1 MRINFK
7 LRVFY
12 NIVLLLFGLAPLRAL
27 ADETPSITVRTT
39 GPGSI
44 TVNWSHSGVEVDY
57 FNVQREDPPY
67 SDSAILTRYTTPAP
81 VGQMNDLGLKPSTT
95 YKYRVCAVSGNS
107 PTCSGW
113 ASATTLNAPPPT
125 PHTGGTSGGTQTQQ
139 QPTYQLR
146 TPILTATPADAFSI
160 YLNWAQ
166 GGDLSTDSHTLG
178 DVQLYRDRQITYDLK
193 ESGGNFIVIY
203 KDQGPMYHAATKQW
217 TGQNLRPNTGY
228 YYQVCFIGTGNATGQ
243 KNCSNSLT
251 AMGTPVVPTAPA
263 NVTFSKRQIA
273 TGNIRTPFGA
283 ASGALR
289 SVIFVNWR
297 APDLRKNEIPG
308 QFITVEREDRVM
320 TRGKGLRTQLFAN
333 AWVEINRMIAKS
345 DPTSATVDL
354 TSPAR
359 PPSATD
365 TPGNNYR
372 LCAVVPALG
381 AAGKVC
387 SPPTTVP

>member
-1 MRINFK
+1 MRNKFFIG
-7 LRVFY
+7 
-12 NIVLLLFGLAPLRAL
+12 VLFSVILLAVGFEPQRAL
-27 ADETPSITVRTT
+27 ADEVPSISVRTT

-44 TVNWSHSGVEVDY
+44 TVNWSHSGVDVDY

-67 SDSAILTRYTTPAP
+67 SDSTILTRYTTPAP
-81 VGQMNDLGLKPSTT
+81 VGQMNDLGLKASTP
-95 YKYRVCAVSGNS
+95 YKYRVCAVSGNT

-113 ASATTLNAPPPT
+113 ASATTLNAP

-146 TPILTATPADAFSI
+146 TPTLTATPHGAVAID
-160 YLNWAQ
+160 LNWAQ
-166 GGDLSTDSHTLG
+166 GGDFSIDSHTLG
-178 DVQLYRDRQITYDLK
+178 DVQLFRDRQVTYDTK
-193 ESGGNFIVIY
+193 EYGSNVANFRY
-203 KDQGPMYHAATKQW
+203 TDQGPMYHAATRQW

-228 YYQVCFIGTGNATGQ
+228 YYQVCFIGMGEASGQ
-243 KNCSNSLT
+243 TKCSNSLT

-273 TGNIRTPFGA
+273 RGKSRSPLGA
-283 ASGALR
+283 ASVAL
-289 SVIFVNWR
+289 STVIFVNWR

-308 QFITVEREDRVM
+308 QFITVEREDRVV
-320 TRGKGLRTQLFAN
+320 TGGKGVRSQMFSN
-333 AWVEINRMIAKS
+333 AWVEINRITAKG
-345 DPTSATVDL
+345 DPTAATVDL

-359 PPSATD
+359 SPSAMD

-372 LCAVVPALG
+372 LCALVPALG

>member
-1 MRINFK
+1 MRSNFK

-12 NIVLLLFGLAPLRAL
+12 SITLLLFGLAPLRTL
-27 ADETPSITVRTT
+27 ADETPSIAVRTT

-44 TVNWSHSGVEVDY
+44 TVNWSHSGVDVDY

-67 SDSAILTRYTTPAP
+67 SDSTIVTRYTTPAP
-81 VGQMNDLGLKPSTT
+81 VGQMNDLGLKASTT
-95 YKYRVCAVSGNS
+95 YKYRVCAVSGNT
-107 PTCSGW
+107 PTCTGW

-125 PHTGGTSGGTQTQQ
+125 PHAGGTSGGTQQ

-146 TPILTATPADAFSI
+146 TPTLTAKPHGAFAI
-160 YLNWAQ
+160 DLNWAQ
-166 GGDLSTDSHTLG
+166 GGDFSIDSHTLG
-178 DVQLYRDRQITYDLK
+178 DVQLFRDRQLTYDTK
-193 ESGGNFIVIY
+193 EYGSNVANYIY
-203 KDQGPMYHAATKQW
+203 TDQGPMYHAATRQW

-228 YYQVCFIGTGNATGQ
+228 YYQVCFIGMGDAAGQ
-243 KNCSNSLT
+243 TKCSNSLT

-359 PPSATD
+359 PPSAMD
-365 TPGNNYR
+365 TPGNTYR
-372 LCAVVPALG
+372 VCALVPALG

-387 SPPTTVP
+387 SPATTVP

>member
-1 MRINFK
+1 MRSNFK

-12 NIVLLLFGLAPLRAL
+12 NITLLLFGLAPLRAL
-27 ADETPSITVRTT
+27 ADEVPSISVRTT

-44 TVNWSHSGVEVDY
+44 TVNWSHSGVDVDY
-57 FNVQREDPPY
+57 FNVQRGDPPY
-67 SDSAILTRYTTPAP
+67 SDSTILTRYATPAP

-95 YKYRVCAVSGNS
+95 YKYRVCAVSGNT

-125 PHTGGTSGGTQTQQ
+125 PHTGGASGGTQQ

-146 TPILTATPADAFSI
+146 TPTLTAKPHGAVGID
-160 YLNWAQ
+160 LNWAQ

-178 DVQLYRDRQITYDLK
+178 NVQLYRDRQVTYDAK
-193 ESGGNFIVIY
+193 EYGGYTANYI
-203 KDQGPMYHAATKQW
+203 DMGPMYHAATKQW

-228 YYQVCFIGTGNATGQ
+228 YYQVCFIGTGDAIGQ
-243 KNCSNSLT
+243 TKCSNSLT

-273 TGNIRTPFGA
+273 RGKSRSPLGA
-283 ASGALR
+283 ASVAL
-289 SVIFVNWR
+289 STVIFVNWR

-308 QFITVEREDRVM
+308 QFITVEREDRVV
-320 TRGKGLRTQLFAN
+320 TGGKGIRTQMFSN
-333 AWVEINRMIAKS
+333 AWVEINRIIAKS
-345 DPTSATVDL
+345 DPTAATVDL

-359 PPSATD
+359 SPSAMD

-372 LCAVVPALG
+372 VCALVPSLG
-381 AAGKVC
+381 VAGKVC